1 MKALR
6 LLYLALGAATASLN
20 PFIPVILSGRGLD
33 PAAIGLINALGA
45 CGLIGAIAVWG
56 HLGDRVLGRKLTLQV
71 CTVVAIG
78 VAAGIGL
85 PVPPLVLGLL
95 VVAFNCSQG
104 VLLALADAVAVNSLR
119 DPGSE
124 YGRIRLLAS
133 LSFAIATIAA
143 GFLYDRLGYS
153 VASLVYVA
161 FALLLVAAALG
172 TEDDS
177 QRSRA
182 LAPAGRPLA
191 DAAAGS
197 SPASSVAPL
206 AAASDAAAGSAAAG
220 DPASRFGSTGLA
232 FRTQPRL
239 LPVLA
244 TVAVT
249 WFAIVVSFTFLSLR
263 IVGLGGQA
271 SDVALSFGV
280 SAFAEIPGMLLAA
293 RLASRIGLRG
303 LFCVGAVAFGV
314 AFLSWAV
321 LTSPAAIVATRALTG
336 LAYGALTV
344 AMVLTIGQLLPRSLQ
359 ATGQT
364 LYQGTATGIAAVAGN
379 VAGGYLYGSAG
390 PSFLFV
396 VCGAMCVAG
405 GLLALVTLPGRVRL
419 SRPGPERRPV

>member
-1 MKALR
+1 
-6 LLYLALGAATASLN
+6 
-20 PFIPVILSGRGLD
+20 
-33 PAAIGLINALGA
+33 
-45 CGLIGAIAVWG
+45 LIGAIAVWG

-78 VAAGIGL
+78 VAVGVGL

-177 QRSRA
+177 RRSRT
-182 LAPAGRPLA
+182 LAPVGRPA
-191 DAAAGS
+191 EAAADL
-197 SPASSVAPL
+197 SPGTLPAAPDSVT
-206 AAASDAAAGSAAAG
+206 GSAAAG
-220 DPASRFGSTGLA
+220 DPASPFGSTGLA

-344 AMVLTIGQLLPRSLQ
+344 AMVLTIGQLLPGSLQ

-405 GLLALVTLPGRVRL
+405 GLLALFTLPGRVRL

>member
-177 QRSRA
+177 KRSQA
-182 LAPAGRPLA
+182 LAPAGRPSA
-191 DAAAGS
+191 
-197 SPASSVAPL
+197 
-206 AAASDAAAGSAAAG
+206 DAAAGSAAAG

-344 AMVLTIGQLLPRSLQ
+344 AMVLTIGQLLPGSLQ